1 MGNRRKLVAMRL
13 GRLAQKAGICWRSKM
28 GSEIGV
34 VEGTY
39 IAARY
44 RKQSS
49 NWKGGLSDDSEERHA
64 MGETTLQRMRKQRG
78 STRRRFGVPA
88 LRKAVRVRIT
98 QSGVTGHVGG
108 ARKRP
113 LRPHPFAE
121 NAKGW
126 ATPRKS
132 YESASLLNGVQHDV
146 LLPELEACTG
156 HVVTYFSRAS
166 APGLLVGS
174 PAADRF
180 MAGPDRA

>member
-13 GRLAQKAGICWRSKM
+13 GRLAQEAGICWRSKM

-34 VEGTY
+34 VECTY

-113 LRPHPFAE
+113 LKPILLQKTRKDGLPH
-121 NAKGW
+121 AK
-126 ATPRKS
+126 ATNQHPSRRCAARHIASGIRSLYGPRC
-132 YESASLLNGVQHDV
+132 DV
-146 LLPELEACTG
+146 LLQG
-156 HVVTYFSRAS
+156 FS
-166 APGLLVGS
+166 
-174 PAADRF
+174 
-180 MAGPDRA
+180 AGVAGGEPRSRSIYGRP